1 MKLGDWVVRRSYGGD
16 ITFRV
21 EELDARKAII
31 KGTEFRLM
39 ADAPINDLIKVE
51 LSSTSERG
59 KRAII
64 KATESMERLHEERL
78 ELMRRNREVLQAE
91 WKLEAKSDSYFEVP
105 GKVLHLDGDERYLK
119 KSLSLYEQLHVPA
132 HGYYV
137 NETGM
142 AAALQQLLPKI
153 RPDVVVITG
162 HDGVLKNRPNH
173 DLYNLSSYKHSI
185 HFMNA
190 VEEARKYE
198 RNFDALTVI
207 AGACQSHFEA
217 LLQAGANFASSPAR
231 VLIHALDP
239 VYVAARASF
248 TSIRDAIP
256 MREVL
261 NNTISGLQGIGGI
274 ETRGSYRMGFP
285 RFNDLSKLNVI
296 PSQ

>member
-78 ELMRRNREVLQAE
+78 ELMQRNQEVLQAE

-137 NETGM
+137 NETQM
-142 AAALQQLLPKI
+142 ASALSQLLPKI

-162 HDGVLKNRPNH
+162 HDGVLKNRPNN

-285 RFNDLSKLNVI
+285 RFNDLSKLNVV

>member
-1 MKLGDWVVRRSYGGD
+1 MKIGDWVVRRSYGGD

-21 EELDARKAII
+21 EKIDPGRAII
-31 KGTEFRLM
+31 KGTEFRLI
-39 ADAPINDLIKVE
+39 ADAPINDLIEVE

-64 KATESMERLHEERL
+64 KATESMERLHAERKQ
-78 ELMRRNREVLQAE
+78 LMQRNQEVVQAE
-91 WKLEAKSDSYFEVP
+91 WKLEAHSDSYFEVP

-119 KSLSLYEQLHVPA
+119 KSLSLYEKLRVPA
-132 HGYYV
+132 QGYYV
-137 NETGM
+137 NESQM
-142 AAALQQLLPKI
+142 ALALRQLLPKI
-153 RPDVVVITG
+153 SPDIVVLTG
-162 HDGVLKNRPNH
+162 HDGVLKNRPDH
-173 DLYNLSSYKHSI
+173 DLYNLSSYKNST

-190 VEEARKYE
+190 IEEARKYE
-198 RNFDALTVI
+198 RNFDALTVV

-248 TSIRDAIP
+248 TSIREAIP

-274 ETRGSYRMGFP
+274 ETRGSYRMGIP
-285 RFNDLSKLNVI
+285 RFKDLTKLNIV